1 MKKSILIIALLF
13 PLSIF
18 SAAGKA
24 NHLAVFGGA
33 TTFFVPSATYA
44 TAGADYEYILGS
56 WGVGVFFDAVFA
68 TKTKVLGGPAIFLHP
83 VDNLNFYLA
92 PAIEVYDGKQYYG
105 GRVSANYSFHSGSL
119 SYGPAVSAD
128 YFDGHVSLVYGLVLG
143 FGF

>member
-1 MKKSILIIALLF
+1 MTISLLF
-13 PLSIF
+13 PLSVY
-18 SAAGKA
+18 SAAGKS
-24 NHLAVFGGA
+24 NHLAVFSGV
-33 TTFFVPSATYA
+33 TTFFDPSATYA

-68 TKTKVLGGPAIFLHP
+68 SKNKMLGGPALFLHP
-83 VDNLNFYLA
+83 VNNLNFYLA
-92 PAIEVYDGKQYYG
+92 PAIEAYDGKQYYG
-105 GRVSANYSFHSGSL
+105 GRVSANYSLHSGSL